1 MASVTVTR
9 HSQVTIP
16 KEIREAVG
24 IEEGD
29 KVKMKI
35 IEGNKIMIEKADKEV
50 WRDCTDFLPED
61 FEKVITYREK
71 ISEALQA
78 YGFSYATLDL
88 NGYRMGSMNS
98 PSPASVIAS

>member
-1 MASVTVTR
+1 VTSVTVTR

-35 IEGNKIMIEKADKEV
+35 VEGNKIMIEKTDREV

-61 FEKVITYREK
+61 FEKV
-71 ISEALQA
+71 L
-78 YGFSYATLDL
+78 
-88 NGYRMGSMNS
+88 
-98 PSPASVIAS
+98 ASLRSDSTNRFKRLGLIP